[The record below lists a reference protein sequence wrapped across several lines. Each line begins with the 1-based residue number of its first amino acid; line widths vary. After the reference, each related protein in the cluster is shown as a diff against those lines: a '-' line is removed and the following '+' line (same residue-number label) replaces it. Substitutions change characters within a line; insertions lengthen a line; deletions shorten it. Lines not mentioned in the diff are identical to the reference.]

1 MTKLRMGSCVL
12 SSLFFASAASA
23 AHPQERQGFWIG
35 LGGGYGSAKAT
46 CDDCEGDREGAG
58 AGYLKMG
65 FTLNERL
72 LLGGEF
78 NLWTKSEDDVT
89 LNLYNA
95 TATLTFY
102 PKAES
107 GFFLKGGVG
116 ASFVDTEFDDG
127 DITADLGS
135 GLGLLAGVGYDWR
148 LGRNVSVTP
157 AFNYWYGSPGDLVIG
172 GETLATNWKQN
183 VFDITIGVTFH

>member
-1 MTKLRMGSCVL
+1 VSCRPC
-12 SSLFFASAASA
+12 FAPAASA

-58 AGYLKMG
+58 AGYLKLG
-65 FTLNERL
+65 FTLNERV

-116 ASFVDTEFDDG
+116 ASFVDTEIDDG
-127 DITADLGS
+127 RITADLGS

-148 LGRNVSVTP
+148 LGRNVSLTP
-157 AFNYWYGSPGDLVIG
+157 AFNFWYGSPGDLVIG
-172 GETLATNWKQN
+172 DETLARNWKQN